1 MIDFLRSWIFNIVFL
16 AIFIVL
22 IEMLI
27 PSGKTK
33 KVVNLVSG
41 CIMLIAIINPLLGI
55 VGRDIDMKGFQIETG
70 NFIDR
75 KEIEAQGKILEEER
89 MKQIVKLYRE
99 KIVSQLEGSA
109 MEVSGVAGA
118 NADVV
123 INEDYGSDKFGEI
136 KKAYV
141 RVRLQ
146 KENDGIKPVAK
157 VGKIVIDKQ
166 ERTNEEPLEM
176 DNDIKRQMEGRIGSL
191 FNLSSEDIVITLM
204 EGMGG

>member
-55 VGRDIDMKGFQIETG
+55 IDRDIDLKGFQIETG

-75 KEIEAQGKILEEER
+75 KEIEAQGKVLEEER

-99 KIVSQLEGSA
+99 KIVSQLESSA
-109 MEVSGVAGA
+109 LEVSGIAEA
-118 NADVV
+118 NVDVL
-123 INEDYGSDKFGEI
+123 INEDYSSDKFGEI

-141 RVRLQ
+141 SLKLQ
-146 KENDGIKPVAK
+146 RENDGIKPVAK
-157 VGKIVIDKQ
+157 VGKIVIDNGESAK
-166 ERTNEEPLEM
+166 EEPAEM
-176 DNDIKRQMEGRIGSL
+176 DNDIKRQMESRIGSL
-191 FNLSSEDIVITLM
+191 FNLSNEDIVITLM